1 MDTTVFSMDLQYQ
14 CKYGFSATQD
24 KNGAMKVQA
33 LITVCAGEWLSMLN
47 ILFHVSM
54 ILWPIVTLHGKTVN
68 KVNARARHVSTLKQK
83 ERDSTR

>member
-1 MDTTVFSMDLQYQ
+1 MDTTVFSMDLQCQ

-54 ILWPIVTLHGKTVN
+54 ILWPIYFLVFPLSNYLILGY
-68 KVNARARHVSTLKQK
+68 
-83 ERDSTR
+83 